1 MAAVEGNENWYSVTF
16 QIKDAAANDGF
27 TIYQNDSN
35 NTKAEYDN
43 QWNNT
48 QQYAAFV
55 SGAKSGYAIKD
66 GTVYEDL
73 AEAGLTIK
81 DQDQPETSGSEVT
94 KDGYTLKLTADQTEV
109 TVGDTV
115 TFTASLQKGGQEIK
129 DLTEAGYHI
138 YWWNNTTNSQSE
150 FVDYVSDG
158 AEGARALTMKMQPQ
172 QVGVSPSGVALF
184 ADQSAAATGWIN
196 FAYQGSYIIIG
207 LMFFFIFCF
216 VFRLEYQMPQ
226 VSKELHDRKIAD
238 CAKLGIEYIPAN
250 VLQKREIEEQER
262 EAEEIRIKELKE
274 KCQKKGLNFE
284 VENKKILDKREA
296 KRVKAEKKAAKKN
309 K

>member
-1 MAAVEGNENWYSVTF
+1 MEGSNLDSTFGWDKQQAKMAAVEGNENWYSVTF

-109 TVGDTV
+109 TVGDTLHLPLLYRR
-115 TFTASLQKGGQEIK
+115 A
-129 DLTEAGYHI
+129 DRR
-138 YWWNNTTNSQSE
+138 SQ
-150 FVDYVSDG
+150 
-158 AEGARALTMKMQPQ
+158 
-172 QVGVSPSGVALF
+172 
-184 ADQSAAATGWIN
+184 I
-196 FAYQGSYIIIG
+196 
-207 LMFFFIFCF
+207 
-216 VFRLEYQMPQ
+216 
-226 VSKELHDRKIAD
+226 
-238 CAKLGIEYIPAN
+238 
-250 VLQKREIEEQER
+250 
-262 EAEEIRIKELKE
+262 
-274 KCQKKGLNFE
+274 
-284 VENKKILDKREA
+284 
-296 KRVKAEKKAAKKN
+296 
-309 K
+309 